1 MKRRM
6 KSNKFSGAG
15 SVLIGVLTALIS
27 YLAFILVFSVVLY
40 FSEDPTKRVG
50 LFSLIALAL
59 SGAVTGFLVT
69 KKSEGKYTAT
79 LSAAILSLIL
89 IVTGAV
95 ISGGAPSIGTILTA
109 VIYAASALLFSR
121 LATPHGARSKFRR

>member
-59 SGAVTGFLVT
+59 SGVVTGFYVT
-69 KKSEGKYTAT
+69 KKSEGKYTAA

-89 IVTGAV
+89 IVVGAV
-95 ISGGAPSIGTILTA
+95 VSGGAPGIGTILTA
-109 VIYAASALLFSR
+109 AIYTASTLLFSR
-121 LATPHGARSKFRR
+121 LAAPHGQRKFRR